1 MTYKT
6 NPRDYALQL
15 VEEGIVSPQKMLLA
29 ARRSLWE
36 MSYDEID
43 VMLEC
48 MEMSP
53 RFLEEDDEDDRQ
65 PTEQEEWADFDPDC

>member
-29 ARRSLWE
+29 ALWE

-43 VMLEC
+43 VMLDW

-53 RFLEEDDEDDRQ
+53 RFNLGPQVPRRGRRG
-65 PTEQEEWADFDPDC
+65 